1 MIIWLTGLSGSGKTT
16 VSKILQKLLLKYGK
30 KVITVD
36 GDIIRDLYG
45 NDLKFH
51 LDDRKKQI
59 RRIQKLTKFLSKEN
73 NIIIVAALYS
83 DKKILNQNRKI
94 FKKYLEVYLKVP
106 LKILIKRDIK
116 DLYKK
121 ALEKKIKNVVGI
133 DINWS
138 EPTNSDLI
146 IDQSKKIS
154 PNSIAKKILNIII
167 NGKN

>member
-16 VSKILQKLLLKYGK
+16 VSKILQKLLVKHGK
-30 KVITVD
+30 KVITID

-51 LDDRKKQI
+51 LEDRKKQI
-59 RRIQKLTKFLSKEN
+59 GRIQQLAKFLNKKN

-83 DKKILNQNRKI
+83 NKKILNQNRKI
-94 FKKYLEVYLKVP
+94 FKKYLEIYMKVP

-116 DLYKK
+116 NLYKK
-121 ALEKKIKNVVGI
+121 ALQKKIKNVVGI
-133 DINWS
+133 DIKWS

-146 IDQSKKIS
+146 VDQSKKIS
-154 PNSIAKKILNIII
+154 PILIAKQIFNIIT

>member
-16 VSKILQKLLLKYGK
+16 VSKILQKLLVKHGK
-30 KVITVD
+30 KVITID

-51 LDDRKKQI
+51 LEDRKKQI
-59 RRIQKLTKFLSKEN
+59 RRIQELAKFLNKKN

-83 DKKILNQNRKI
+83 NKKILNQNRKI
-94 FKKYLEVYLKVP
+94 FKKYLEIYMKVP

-116 DLYKK
+116 NLYKK
-121 ALEKKIKNVVGI
+121 ALQKKIKNVVGI
-133 DINWS
+133 DIKWS

-146 IDQSKKIS
+146 IDQSKKIN
-154 PNSIAKKILNIII
+154 PISIAKQIFNIIT

>member
-16 VSKILQKLLLKYGK
+16 VSKILQKLLVKHGK
-30 KVITVD
+30 KVITID

-51 LDDRKKQI
+51 LEDRKKQI
-59 RRIQKLTKFLSKEN
+59 RRIQELAKFLNKKN

-83 DKKILNQNRKI
+83 NKKILNQNRKI
-94 FKKYLEVYLKVP
+94 FKKYLEIYMKVP

-116 DLYKK
+116 NLYKK
-121 ALEKKIKNVVGI
+121 ALEKKIKNVVGV
-133 DINWS
+133 DIKWS

-146 IDQSKKIS
+146 IDQSKKIN
-154 PNSIAKKILNIII
+154 PISIAKQIFNIIT